1 MSLKK
6 TFKDFIQETG
16 INPRPKGGRRC
27 TICDLKP
34 EIRKEV
40 ESLRSQEDPVSYGV
54 IAAYLTQ
61 YHGIR
66 LTDGGVR
73 NHFDSGHGK

>member
-1 MSLKK
+1 VKSKR

-34 EIRKEV
+34 EIKKEV
-40 ESLRSQEDPVSYGV
+40 ESLRAQSDPVSYGV
-54 IAAYLTQ
+54 IAIYLKE
-61 YHGIR
+61 YHGIF